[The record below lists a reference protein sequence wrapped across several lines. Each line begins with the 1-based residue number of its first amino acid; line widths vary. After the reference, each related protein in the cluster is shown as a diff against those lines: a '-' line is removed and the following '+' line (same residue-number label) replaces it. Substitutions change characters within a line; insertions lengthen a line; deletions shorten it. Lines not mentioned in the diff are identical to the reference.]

1 MPIYNPAGKYLV
13 KLHFNGVARKIV
25 VDDRLPVSRGGE
37 LMCSHSTHREELW
50 VSLIEKAYLKVMGGY
65 DFPGGNSG
73 IDMFAL
79 TGWIPEQFRTDA
91 ADFNAQ
97 RLWERMVSATKYG
110 DCLIT
115 VATGDMSEAE
125 GERLGLVPTHAYAVL
140 QVREV
145 GGVRLLQLKN
155 PWARVRWKGSYSAHD
170 TQRWTAALRA
180 ELQYEP
186 AQALQ
191 MDNGIFW
198 IDYGNLLKHYRGVYS
213 NWNPAL
219 FRHLSSTHGQ
229 WPKRAAA
236 NANDSKN
243 IGGNP
248 QYGLRLSVSAE
259 QVGAGRSAAVWLLLS
274 RHTQR
279 GASATHGEEGKDDY
293 LTVHL
298 FKARGGYRVFYL
310 ETCWRQGVYSN
321 TPHCL
326 VKFELEE
333 GDHNLTLALAQ
344 YQPVDHQV
352 DYTLDVYSM
361 VPFGLRPLPFRM
373 RHTERLTGAWR
384 GVSAG
389 GCPNFDTYV
398 DNPRFRLSAA
408 AEVDV
413 LVELEA
419 AKGHDAVAVGL
430 HLVPEEGGDAKP
442 LKLSSGDYRGGFCM
456 LEARSLPAGR
466 YVLTASTFEPGKEL
480 GFELRVSSSSAP
492 LGVAPLPHE
501 AAGLRRQLLKGEWS
515 RAAGTAAGS
524 PNHGEFHRNPQY
536 RLTLSRPAEV
546 SWELARLRVGRRGGL
561 AHVSCAAPPVSAPA
575 ARPSSPPHLLRTSLL
590 PAHLLPPPSSPL
602 RSTVLTSSLHPPPSS
617 AAPPSTSPSTATR
630 PSASSGVA
638 AAPLRP
644 PRAPSGAPLAAPR
657 PLRTLGPAGCQHRA
671 PLARTR
677 HLVRRSLQLPRRG
690 SARAA
695 RHARGGRVR
704 VRALDLRQVGW
715 GVRAHCVRTGGCG
728 AHREGARLKAAIMCI
743 LSLRDQ
749 VTTCTT
755 S

>member
-219 FRHLSSTHGQ
+219 FRHHSSTHGQ

-384 GVSAG
+384 GASAG

-466 YVLTASTFEPGKEL
+466 YVLTASTFEPAKEL

-575 ARPSSPPHLLRTSLL
+575 ARPSSPPHLLPTSLL
-590 PAHLLPPPSSPL
+590 PPHLLPSPSSSLP
-602 RSTVLTSSLHPPPSS
+602 STLLTSSLHPPPSS

-657 PLRTLGPAGCQHRA
+657 PLRTLGPAGRQHRA
-671 PLARTR
+671 PLARTC

-728 AHREGARLKAAIMCI
+728 AHREGARLKAAI
-743 LSLRDQ
+743 
-749 VTTCTT
+749 VHFKV
-755 S
+755 

>member
-1 MPIYNPAGKYLV
+1 MCTAGRTRHLTAEALCAQDRHGVPIYNPAGKYLV
-13 KLHFNGVARKIV
+13 KLTFNGVARKIV
-25 VDDRLPVSRGGE
+25 VDDRLPVSRGGD

-50 VSLIEKAYLKVMGGY
+50 VSIIEKAYLKVMGGY

-79 TGWIPEQFRTDA
+79 TGWIPEQFRTDGT
-91 ADFNAQ
+91 DFNPQ
-97 RLWERMVSATKYG
+97 RLWERMVSASKYG

-115 VATGDMSEAE
+115 VATGDMSDAE

-170 TQRWTAALRA
+170 TQRWTAALRE

-186 AQALQ
+186 TQALQ

-219 FRHLSSTHGQ
+219 FRHHSSTHGQ
-229 WPKRAAA
+229 WPRRAAA

-243 IGGNP
+243 IGANP

-293 LTVHL
+293 LTVHV
-298 FKARGGYRVFYL
+298 FKARGGHRVYYL
-310 ETCWRQGVYSN
+310 ETCWRQGIYSN

-326 VKFELEE
+326 VKFELEP

-344 YQPVDHQV
+344 FQPVDHQVDYTLDLPLTLTLTFKPNPNPNPNPNQV

-361 VPFGLRPLPFRM
+361 VPFRLRPLPFRM
-373 RHTERLTGAWR
+373 RHTEVLAGAWR

-398 DNPRFRLSAA
+398 DNPRFRLSAGG
-408 AEVDV
+408 EVDL

-419 AKGHDAVAVGL
+419 AKGHDGVAVAL
-430 HLVPEEGGDAKP
+430 HLVPEEGGEAKP

-456 LEARSLPAGR
+456 LEAPSLPAGR
-466 YVLTASTFEPGKEL
+466 YTLTASTFDPGKEL
-480 GFELRVSSSSAP
+480 GFELSVSCSSAA
-492 LGVAPLPHE
+492 LDVTSLPHE
-501 AAGLRRQLLKGEWS
+501 AAGLKRQLVKGEWS
-515 RAAGTAAGS
+515 SAAGTAAGS
-524 PNHGEFHRNPQY
+524 PNHGDFHRNPQY
-536 RLTLSRPAEV
+536 RLTLSRPAE
-546 SWELARLRVGRRGGL
+546 
-561 AHVSCAAPPVSAPA
+561 
-575 ARPSSPPHLLRTSLL
+575 
-590 PAHLLPPPSSPL
+590 
-602 RSTVLTSSLHPPPSS
+602 
-617 AAPPSTSPSTATR
+617 
-630 PSASSGVA
+630 ASHSKY
-638 AAPLRP
+638 
-644 PRAPSGAPLAAPR
+644 S
-657 PLRTLGPAGCQHRA
+657 H
-671 PLARTR
+671 
-677 HLVRRSLQLPRRG
+677 S
-690 SARAA
+690 
-695 RHARGGRVR
+695 
-704 VRALDLRQVGW
+704 
-715 GVRAHCVRTGGCG
+715 
-728 AHREGARLKAAIMCI
+728 K
-743 LSLRDQ
+743 
-749 VTTCTT
+749 
-755 S
+755 

>member
-13 KLHFNGVARKIV
+13 KLTFNGVARKIV
-25 VDDRLPVSRGGE
+25 VDDRLPVSRGGD

-50 VSLIEKAYLKVMGGY
+50 VSIIEKAYLKVMGGY

-79 TGWIPEQFRTDA
+79 TGWIPEQFRTDG
-91 ADFNAQ
+91 ADFNPQ

-115 VATGDMSEAE
+115 VATGDMTDAE

-155 PWARVRWKGSYSAHD
+155 PWARIRWKGSYSAHD
-170 TQRWTAALRA
+170 TQRWTAALRE

-186 AQALQ
+186 TQALQ

-198 IDYGNLLKHYRGVYS
+198 IDYGNMLKHYKGVYS

-219 FRHLSSTHGQ
+219 FRHHSSTHGQ

-243 IGGNP
+243 IGANP

-274 RHTQR
+274 RHAQR

-293 LTVHL
+293 LTVHV
-298 FKARGGYRVFYL
+298 FKARGGHRVYYL

-326 VKFELEE
+326 VKFELEP

-344 YQPVDHQV
+344 FQPVHHQV

-361 VPFGLRPLPFRM
+361 VPFRLRPLPFRM
-373 RHTERLTGAWR
+373 RHTEMLAGAWR

-389 GCPNFDTYV
+389 GCPNYDTYV
-398 DNPRFRLSAA
+398 DNPRFRLSAGG
-408 AEVDV
+408 EVDL

-419 AKGHDAVAVGL
+419 AKGHDTVAVAL
-430 HLVPEEGGDAKP
+430 HLVPEEGGGEAKQ

-456 LEARSLPAGR
+456 LEARSLPAGH
-466 YVLTASTFEPGKEL
+466 YTLTASTFDHGKEL
-480 GFELRVSSSSAP
+480 GFELSVSCGSSAAV
-492 LGVAPLPHE
+492 GVTSLPHE
-501 AAGLRRQLLKGEWS
+501 AAGLKRLVVKGEWS
-515 RAAGTAAGS
+515 SAAGTAAGS
-524 PNHGEFHRNPQY
+524 PNHAAFHRNPQY
-536 RLTLSRPAEV
+536 RLTLSRPAEASHSQYSHSKYSHSKV
-546 SWELARLRVGRRGGL
+546 
-561 AHVSCAAPPVSAPA
+561 AAPHSLAPA
-575 ARPSSPPHLLRTSLL
+575 PLTPPLPSSSSLL
-590 PAHLLPPPSSPL
+590 SPPP
-602 RSTVLTSSLHPPPSS
+602 PPS
-617 AAPPSTSPSTATR
+617 AAPPSASPALHLTSPARLRCCCGSAAPTCVLESDPRCSSPSTHT
-630 PSASSGVA
+630 PS
-638 AAPLRP
+638 
-644 PRAPSGAPLAAPR
+644 
-657 PLRTLGPAGCQHRA
+657 
-671 PLARTR
+671 
-677 HLVRRSLQLPRRG
+677 
-690 SARAA
+690 
-695 RHARGGRVR
+695 
-704 VRALDLRQVGW
+704 D
-715 GVRAHCVRTGGCG
+715 
-728 AHREGARLKAAIMCI
+728 
-743 LSLRDQ
+743 
-749 VTTCTT
+749 
-755 S
+755 